1 MFGDFPDNLLEQFR
15 LDYAE
20 RMEQSYAD
28 KESMECNKPRAESH
42 NGKSHIVK
50 ACYPGAP
57 EGGKL
62 IRFGSVGANTAGP
75 PKEGES
81 EKTKAKRAAFK
92 ARHQKNIDK
101 GKSSAAYWANLVKWS
116 ENSAGR
122 EVY

>member
-1 MFGDFPDNLLEQFR
+1 MFGHFPEELLEQFKQ
-15 LDYAE
+15 DYAE

-28 KESMECNKPRAESH
+28 KESMDCNKPRAESH

-62 IRFGSVGANTAGP
+62 IRFGSVGANTAGA

-92 ARHQKNIDK
+92 ARHAKNIAK
-101 GKSSAAYWANLVKWS
+101 GKSSAAYWADKVKW
-116 ENSAGR
+116 
-122 EVY
+122 

>member
-1 MFGDFPDNLLEQFR
+1 MFGSFSDELLEQFK
-15 LDYAE
+15 LAYAE
-20 RMEQSYAD
+20 RLEQSYAD
-28 KESMECNKPRAESH
+28 KESMECNKPRADSH

-57 EGGKL
+57 EGGKV

-101 GKSSAAYWANLVKWS
+101 GPSSAAYWANKWKWAE
-116 ENSAGR
+116 ENKW
-122 EVY
+122 